1 GSQIGYVWDH
11 DAADAELNTKSQAQK
26 AAASISAYT
35 FGPGLDELG
44 ISLAGIRSS
53 AVVLLDGPV
62 GQGDSTDEQGQ
73 ESTLLVSAGR
83 PAGQSEQAAVGG
95 VAPNGHESSDEPVGA
110 EKSAVPQPQDNGRAV
125 HARAFDASAGTPL
138 DPLRNKTY
146 DLNYAKTV
154 PVI

>member
-1 GSQIGYVWDH
+1 MLN
-11 DAADAELNTKSQAQK
+11 LNTKSQAQK

-53 AVVLLDGPV
+53 AAALLDGP

-73 ESTLLVSAGR
+73 DSTLLVSAGR
-83 PAGQSEQAAVGG
+83 PAGQSEQAAVAG

-110 EKSAVPQPQDNGRAV
+110 EKSAVLQPQDNGRAV

-138 DPLRNKTY
+138 DPLRNRTY

-154 PVI
+154 PSIH